1 MTSNLTAGHIKVG
14 ALLHFVFVYLVDY
27 ANEISSSTCV
37 RRVFLYLHKTEWDL
51 CFSYCVYYWL
61 PRIISLRSSTFR
73 T

>member
-37 RRVFLYLHKTEWDL
+37 RFFICIKLNGTCVFSD
-51 CFSYCVYYWL
+51 CVYYWL
-61 PRIISLRSSTFR
+61 PLVISLRSSMFR